1 MVFQRRYNIGV
12 STLAVDVQHWTKDS
26 IVDPWVFIDSI
37 ITREFL
43 TIHNFYM
50 LPNGTQCLIFHSN
63 IFVVTGPIVLAI
75 DSVHI
80 MFQLAN
86 KSWTQR
92 ELLEFY
98 PQDAFEPQVQYDSN
112 TNNLYFIVID
122 EYSDDTHINLIS
134 GQVDTDSD
142 MLGDFDE
149 IIFGTNQT
157 NPDSD
162 QDQLSDGYEVISSY
176 TNPALND
183 TDWDWLTDGDEL
195 LNYSCNPRIVDT
207 DRDSLTDG
215 EEILI
220 YNTNPNN
227 LDTDSDGIDDDV
239 EIFVYGTDPT
249 REDTEGDIMPDLYE
263 IVHGLNPLVDD
274 ANDDKDNDNLLN
286 IDEYLS
292 GTDPNNI
299 DSDYDDLMDGDEVH
313 IWKTNPLAFDTD
325 LDTLSDSDE
334 VLVYHTNPNAQD
346 TDGDGYTDREEIN
359 AGTDPNND
367 PRDNIRLRQIRTTLL
382 ATLIPLFAILM
393 FFGIFEIRY
402 RIVSKKISN
411 EENNELLDEEHKLAI
426 FLEEK
431 YSEKKSKQEK

>member
-1 MVFQRRYNIGV
+1 
-12 STLAVDVQHWTKDS
+12 
-26 IVDPWVFIDSI
+26 
-37 ITREFL
+37 
-43 TIHNFYM
+43 
-50 LPNGTQCLIFHSN
+50 
-63 IFVVTGPIVLAI
+63 
-75 DSVHI
+75 

-263 IVHGLNPLVDD
+263 IVHGLNPLVND

-325 LDTLSDSDE
+325 FDTLSDSDE

-359 AGTDPNND
+359 AGTDPNN
-367 PRDNIRLRQIRTTLL
+367 PRDNVRLRQIRTTLL
-382 ATLIPLFAILM
+382 VTLIPLFVILM

-402 RIVSKKISN
+402 RIVSKKVSN
-411 EENNELLDEEHKLAI
+411 EENNELLDEEHKLAT